1 MKLVRIETRREC
13 AYYGAV
19 LRLVWMVFCVAWGTW
34 QFSTL
39 ENKPD
44 ATQAEVNRVI
54 CWALAPYAIGRAI
67 ARETEFQK
75 DD

>member
-1 MKLVRIETRREC
+1 
-13 AYYGAV
+13 
-19 LRLVWMVFCVAWGTW
+19 MVFCVAWGTW

-54 CWALAPYAIGRAI
+54 CWAFAPYAIGRAI